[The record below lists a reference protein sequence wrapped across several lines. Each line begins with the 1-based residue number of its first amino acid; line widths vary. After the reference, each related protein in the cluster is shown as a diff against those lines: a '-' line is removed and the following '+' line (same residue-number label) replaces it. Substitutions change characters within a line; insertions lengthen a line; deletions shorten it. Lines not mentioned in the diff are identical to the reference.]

1 VNSLRAYFVN
11 SIKSLLLYHEGI
23 GIAGYRKSD
32 DIKSFVNTA
41 AQSVEKTTH
50 SSTAFS
56 RRRRVPGEKPQ
67 AAARSEVTPAEIA
80 DEVAVCRACE
90 LHKKRIYPV
99 AGRGGDKVR
108 LLIAGDWL
116 VSDANGNLEPGHL
129 FGVEQDIM
137 LSRMLAAIN
146 LPPENVFVTN
156 VIKCA
161 LHYNEQP
168 QAAHVE
174 SCVSFLRRQ
183 VIALMPEVI
192 CTMGMIAA
200 RALLEQRQPL
210 SRLRGKFHNYE
221 VAEKIAIPLL
231 TTYHPTYLLQNPE
244 MKQATWADL
253 QLLGKRLGLKEKTS

>member
-1 VNSLRAYFVN
+1 MLSVRGSESKEKLRATV
-11 SIKSLLLYHEGI
+11 
-23 GIAGYRKSD
+23 
-32 DIKSFVNTA
+32 
-41 AQSVEKTTH
+41 
-50 SSTAFS
+50 
-56 RRRRVPGEKPQ
+56 
-67 AAARSEVTPAEIA
+67 RSEVKPAEIA

-90 LHKKRIYPV
+90 LHRKRIYPV

-129 FGVEQDIM
+129 FGVEQDMM

-161 LHYNEQP
+161 IHCTEQP
-168 QAAHVE
+168 QATHVE
-174 SCVSFLRRQ
+174 SCVSYLRRQ
-183 VIALMPEVI
+183 ITALMPEVI

-200 RALLEQRQPL
+200 RALLERRQPL
-210 SRLRGKFHNYE
+210 SRLRGRFHNYD
-221 VAEKIAIPLL
+221 VAGKVTIPVL

-253 QLLGKRLGLKEKTS
+253 QLLAKRLGLRQKTS